1 MTVTQ
6 LSEWQEIH
14 TLSLQ
19 EGERQITGVY
29 IGDLL
34 SWVMGR
40 APADA
45 AWITIMS
52 NANVAAVAT
61 LADTACV
68 ILAEDVQPDEQL
80 LTAARTRNINLF
92 SSPLTAYQLA
102 LRLGKAIEDE

>member
-1 MTVTQ
+1 MTVAE
-6 LSEWQEIH
+6 LAKWPEI
-14 TLSLQ
+14 TPLALP

-40 APADA
+40 APANA

-80 LTAARTRNINLF
+80 LCAAETRSINLL
-92 SSPLTAYQLA
+92 SANLTAYALA
-102 LRLGKAIEDE
+102 LRLGQTINHA

>member
-6 LSEWQEIH
+6 LANEAGFTAAAMPRGDRE
-14 TLSLQ
+14 
-19 EGERQITGVY
+19 ITGVY

-40 APADA
+40 ANSGD

-52 NANVAAVAT
+52 NQNVVAVAT

-68 ILAEDVQPDEQL
+68 ILAEGVQPEDGVTQL
-80 LTAARTRNINLF
+80 AMEKNINLLI
-92 SSPLTAYQLA
+92 SPVSAYETAC
-102 LRLGKAIEDE
+102 RLQQRL